1 MKLFQTFSIILVLA
15 AFASPVVRAADDD
28 KPTIAPEDAREHV
41 GKEVTVEMTVEGGKK
56 ISANGPCLL
65 NSMKKFSDPKCLTLA
80 ILASGLAKYKEI
92 GVEDPSV
99 TLKGKKVRVTGKV
112 ELYKDQPQ
120 IKITSPD
127 QIKEVEPPKVGF

>member
-112 ELYKDQPQ
+112 QDHNGNLQ
-120 IKITSPD
+120 I
-127 QIKEVEPPKVGF
+127 EVERWDQVQEIPQ